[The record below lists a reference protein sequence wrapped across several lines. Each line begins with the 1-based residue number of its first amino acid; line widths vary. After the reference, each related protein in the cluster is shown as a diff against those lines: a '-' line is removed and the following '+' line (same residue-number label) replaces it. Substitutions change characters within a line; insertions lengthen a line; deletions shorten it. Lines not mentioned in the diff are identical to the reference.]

1 MRLKTGSSTRTEL
14 FIPKTAW
21 GRRREEG
28 PAQKLTLTFATA
40 DVVLLGWRF
49 DRLADLAVRA
59 LPDRYA
65 NLDISKSFVAQI
77 TVQSMSKD

>member
-1 MRLKTGSSTRTEL
+1 
-14 FIPKTAW
+14 
-21 GRRREEG
+21 
-28 PAQKLTLTFATA
+28 
-40 DVVLLGWRF
+40 VVLLGWRF

-77 TVQSMSKD
+77 TVTSISKD